1 MERREGWAKQRG
13 GVLIGILIWLG
24 LMHPGALA
32 QTYAALP
39 DLVVTDLQLSPQ
51 FPQTNQITEIE
62 VTVQNVGQGSAA
74 PSQLVLRINAHIL
87 SSQLVSALAPGEH
100 VVLNFGWVAR
110 KGKQVMLAQA
120 NAFGDIQESSLQN
133 NALERVVEFTPDLV
147 VDAVSFE
154 PAHPQPNAPSRVVIT
169 VKNVGGQPTDE
180 RAAVRFKDGRTTLQT
195 LFVPPLEPGQS
206 ARVSLPWRPQSGEH
220 VLRFEVDAFKAILE
234 SDELNNSLADI
245 VNISPILPTGANLIV
260 RSIEAYPMQ
269 PQPGEQVTLSAVV
282 ANVGSGMAS
291 PFEVSF
297 TVDGRRLEPIGLPSL
312 NPGQQALARIT
323 WTAVPGER
331 WVRVKA
337 DAQGRVV
344 ETDETDNVQTIPLRS
359 GQLPTACAQLVFL
372 ELEPEAAQLL
382 ASALGVSEEE
392 ISDVLLPLIKSEME
406 RDFFNVN
413 LHLTLQKPEL
423 PHSRLRFLSE
433 SRQAILGVAPL
444 DFGNRSRNDVGTVF
458 LGSFVSLGL
467 GRAPTLELAVIA
479 QAIANTASHE
489 LGHLLGL
496 VHDGDQVSQRL
507 AGRNLMAASNEA
519 ATFFEDAY
527 FTEENLAYLQGI
539 LPMVCGE

>member
-1 MERREGWAKQRG
+1 MNRRKGWAAQRG
-13 GVLIGILIWLG
+13 GVLIGILVWLG

-32 QTYAALP
+32 QSQAPLP
-39 DLVVTDLQLSPQ
+39 DLVVIDIELSPQ

-74 PSQLVLRINAHIL
+74 PSQLLLRVNESIL
-87 SSQLVSALAPGEH
+87 SSQLVSALAPGERI
-100 VVLNFGWVAR
+100 VLNFGWVAR

-120 NAFGDIQESSLQN
+120 NAFGDIRESSLQN

-169 VKNVGGQPTDE
+169 VKNVGGQPTGE
-180 RAAVRFKDGRTTLQT
+180 RAAVRFKDGRTILQT

-206 ARVSLPWRPQSGEH
+206 AQVSLPWQPQPGEH
-220 VLRFEVDAFKAILE
+220 VLRVEVDPFKAIVE

-245 VNISPILPTGANLIV
+245 VNVSPILPTGANLIV
-260 RSIEAYPMQ
+260 RSVEAFPAA
-269 PQPGEQVTLSAVV
+269 PQPGQQVTLSAVV
-282 ANVGSGMAS
+282 ANVGTGMAS
-291 PFEVSF
+291 PFEVAF
-297 TVDGRRLEPIGLPSL
+297 TVDGQQLEPIGFPSL
-312 NPGQQALARIT
+312 KAGQQALARIQ
-323 WTAVPGER
+323 WIAVPGER

-337 DAQGRVV
+337 DAQGHVV
-344 ETDETDNVQTIPLRS
+344 ETDEADNIQTIVVRS
-359 GQLPTACAQLVFL
+359 SRLPNACAQLVFL
-372 ELEPEAAQLL
+372 ELEPEAVPLM
-382 ASALGVSEEE
+382 ASALGLSEEE
-392 ISDVLLPLIKSEME
+392 IGDVLLPLIKVEME
-406 RDFFNVN
+406 RDFAAVN

-423 PHSRLRFLSE
+423 PHSRLRLLSE

-467 GRAPTLELAVIA
+467 GRAPALELAVIA

-496 VHDGDQVSQRL
+496 VHDGDEVTQRL

-519 ATFFEDAY
+519 ATFFEDAT
-527 FTEENLAYLQGI
+527 FTEENLAYLQRI
-539 LPMVCGE
+539 LPMACK